1 MQLLV
6 HFQGNQIGPFPPAA
20 VAEMLRLGTITAEAM
35 VWHEG
40 MPDWVPVNQFLAQ
53 HAPAPAPAAP
63 ALTPLPP
70 VSDDGPSESAVVI
83 KALVAGL
90 IVALIAGAIFGAI
103 EAKLGDASRGAR
115 RLTGWLL
122 AGLGW
127 VVGFTV
133 SRVSRGY
140 DSWVLVGG
148 AAFAALIGL
157 VLSVFVAGAMA
168 GEGGGPTL
176 FSLGLQITVGTLIA
190 GYVAKAD

>member
-1 MQLLV
+1 MIQ
-6 HFQGNQIGPFPPAA
+6 
-20 VAEMLRLGTITAEAM
+20 
-35 VWHEG
+35 
-40 MPDWVPVNQFLAQ
+40 
-53 HAPAPAPAAP
+53 
-63 ALTPLPP
+63 
-70 VSDDGPSESAVVI
+70 
-83 KALVAGL
+83 ALVADL

-103 EAKLGDASRGAR
+103 EAKLGDTSRGAR

-133 SRVSRGY
+133 SRVSRGCE
-140 DSWVLVGG
+140 SWVLVGG

-176 FSLGLQITVGTLIA
+176 FSMGLQITVGTLIA